1 MTKAY
6 DFPVSFTC
14 RHEECDD
21 DFRSAAI
28 DQVRKLSRFHNRI
41 LDGSVIV
48 DRKNPSVR
56 VEVSLRIP
64 GAVIT
69 AVHDDFNRSVALDAA
84 VEKAR
89 AQIKKLKEKIIDRRA
104 PMDTF
109 SGAAFE
115 TEGE

>member
-21 DFRSAAI
+21 SFKSAAI
-28 DQVRKLSRFHNRI
+28 DQVQKLSRLHSHIIGGN
-41 LDGSVIV
+41 VIV

-56 VEVSLRIP
+56 VEVSVRIP
-64 GAVIT
+64 GTVIT
-69 AVHDDFNRSVALDAA
+69 ATHDDFNRTIALDTA

-89 AQIKKLKEKIIDRRA
+89 AQIKKLKEKILDHRTQLEEVPLIE
-104 PMDTF
+104 
-109 SGAAFE
+109 SE
-115 TEGE
+115 EE